1 VRTFSTPC
9 PPDATEAVRGRT
21 HGAATRDVNVTP
33 GLGHGRR
40 IRMGIAVRLV
50 VASAVV
56 GAIAWRV
63 DWSGSATALTTA
75 SLPLIG
81 IALLAFTA
89 SAALK
94 AVIWAGLLRGVAP
107 DHGIRARHLVSPV
120 FVGLL
125 GNWFAPARLGEAAR
139 VVACH
144 RGLRRHGVGVE
155 IPAIAGTVAGEVIVS
170 TLAWAAVTLA
180 AAALLPVPGY
190 VIAVTALVGVGTTA
204 LLAVAVRGVRV
215 PAWNGGN
222 ASRARRLARA
232 VVQSAH
238 SAGTGLRGLTAPGR
252 FATVTGAALAAITL
266 QWVATA
272 LVMEGLGV
280 EAGVAAAATVLA
292 TTTVA
297 QAVPLLPGSI
307 GSYQAAVV
315 LPLTTTYDVSAA
327 DALTVSLVLHLAQVV
342 TGTLP
347 GAVCL
352 VREGR
357 GGLTRIGSPGDAG
370 AATADTRA
378 VAS

>member
-1 VRTFSTPC
+1 MNVRSGP
-9 PPDATEAVRGRT
+9 
-21 HGAATRDVNVTP
+21 
-33 GLGHGRR
+33 GHGRR
-40 IRMGIAVRLV
+40 RRVGTAIRLAV
-50 VASAVV
+50 AGAVV
-56 GAIAWRV
+56 VAIAWRV
-63 DWSGSATALTTA
+63 DWGGSATALTTA

-81 IALLAFTA
+81 VALLAFTA

-94 AVIWAGLLRGVAP
+94 AVIWAGLLQGVAP

-125 GNWFAPARLGEAAR
+125 GNWLAPARLGEAAR
-139 VVACH
+139 VIACH

-155 IPAIAGTVAGEVIVS
+155 MPAIAGTVAGEVIVS
-170 TLAWAAVTLA
+170 TLAWAAITLA

-190 VIAVTALVGVGTTA
+190 VIVVTALVGVGSAA
-204 LLAVAVRGVRV
+204 LLAVAARGIGV
-215 PAWNGGN
+215 PARDDRD
-222 ASRARRLARA
+222 APRARRLARA
-232 VVQSAH
+232 VIQSAH
-238 SAGTGLRGLTAPGR
+238 SAGTGLRGLSAPGR
-252 FATVTGAALAAITL
+252 LATVTGAALAAITL

-315 LPLTTTYDVSAA
+315 LPLTTSYDVSAA
-327 DALTVSLVLHLAQVV
+327 DALAVSVVLHLSQVL

-370 AATADTRA
+370 VATADTGA